1 MGVLSRL
8 ISFLLIVLLS
18 VLFIVISLLSFL
30 FQKGPIIFS
39 QVRIGYKYNKFKIH
53 KFRTMKNLKNYGE
66 ITIKYDER
74 VTKFGRFLRST
85 KIDEIP
91 QLFNI
96 LKGDMRFVGPRP
108 EIEKY
113 FNPNDFYY
121 LHSIKPGI
129 TDFSSILF
137 RNESNFILNEN
148 SYDELLKLKN
158 QLASIYLYKK
168 SFTLDLY
175 LVYLTI
181 ISLFFYKRSQLIV
194 LNYIKKIDVDLYI
207 KLDDVLN
214 H

>member
-1 MGVLSRL
+1 MEVLSRL
-8 ISFLLIVLLS
+8 ISFLLIILLS

-53 KFRTMKNLKNYGE
+53 KFRTMENLKNYGE
-66 ITIKYDER
+66 ITIKDDER
-74 VTKFGRFLRST
+74 VTKFRRFLRST

-194 LNYIKKIDVDLYI
+194 LKYIKKIDVDLYI
-207 KLDDVLN
+207 KLDNILN

>member
-1 MGVLSRL
+1 MEVLSRL
-8 ISFLLIVLLS
+8 ISFLLIILLS

-53 KFRTMKNLKNYGE
+53 KFRTMENLKNYGE
-66 ITIKYDER
+66 ITIKDDER

-194 LNYIKKIDVDLYI
+194 LKYIKKIDVDLYI
-207 KLDDVLN
+207 KLDNILN

>member
-108 EIEKY
+108 EVEKY

>member
-108 EIEKY
+108 EVEKY

-137 RNESNFILNEN
+137 RTA
-148 SYDELLKLKN
+148 LL
-158 QLASIYLYKK
+158 AAIC
-168 SFTLDLY
+168 TLLPM
-175 LVYLTI
+175 V
-181 ISLFFYKRSQLIV
+181 K
-194 LNYIKKIDVDLYI
+194 
-207 KLDDVLN
+207 
-214 H
+214 

>member
-1 MGVLSRL
+1 
-8 ISFLLIVLLS
+8 
-18 VLFIVISLLSFL
+18 
-30 FQKGPIIFS
+30 
-39 QVRIGYKYNKFKIH
+39 
-53 KFRTMKNLKNYGE
+53 MKNLKNYGE

-108 EIEKY
+108 EVEKY